1 MTKLQARAPLAA
13 AAPAPPPAPVTVGV
27 AEERLV
33 SLEQEVR
40 RELGGVAARLDQ
52 ADTRLAAA
60 QEADTRTRAQL
71 QELLSRPAPAPAQ
84 DTRATPP
91 PPAPAPAPCPPPQ
104 EDVSELKMFVLQT
117 VEAAKDLVRAPLS
130 VVFDAVRS
138 EDFIGEDNYLTFSKA
153 MIQTSNTYFMTTNCR
168 RTLTWATGWMWTAG
182 GSRCRCRGSTCSCST
197 CTPRPGTPWC
207 SHSGQWPQRSAMFC
221 YFCLDAFFE
230 YCEISLTPILVC
242 IVTLAYSRLN
252 DMSVL
257 ASCSGV
263 GKASQS
269 CVADL
274 NSGDTVAV
282 FVNDKT
288 KLNDS
293 DTHRYTHF
301 SGVLLRPDNVRF

>member
-1 MTKLQARAPLAA
+1 
-13 AAPAPPPAPVTVGV
+13 
-27 AEERLV
+27 
-33 SLEQEVR
+33 
-40 RELGGVAARLDQ
+40 
-52 ADTRLAAA
+52 
-60 QEADTRTRAQL
+60 
-71 QELLSRPAPAPAQ
+71 
-84 DTRATPP
+84 
-91 PPAPAPAPCPPPQ
+91 
-104 EDVSELKMFVLQT
+104 
-117 VEAAKDLVRAPLS
+117 
-130 VVFDAVRS
+130 
-138 EDFIGEDNYLTFSKA
+138 
-153 MIQTSNTYFMTTNCR
+153 
-168 RTLTWATGWMWTAG
+168 
-182 GSRCRCRGSTCSCST
+182 
-197 CTPRPGTPWC
+197 
-207 SHSGQWPQRSAMFC
+207 MFC

-274 NSGDTVAV
+274 NTGDTVAV